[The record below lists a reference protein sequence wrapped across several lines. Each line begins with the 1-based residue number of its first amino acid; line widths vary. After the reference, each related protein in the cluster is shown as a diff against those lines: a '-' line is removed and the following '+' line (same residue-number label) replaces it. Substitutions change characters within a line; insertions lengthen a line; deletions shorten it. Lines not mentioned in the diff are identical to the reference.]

1 MAYLECELPQ
11 NFRNPQF
18 KRRRKML
25 KRITVVSMLLVFAF
39 LAAAP
44 EAFADCRNRRGSYRT
59 AYYGSPYRYRSSG
72 YNSYRYRSSGYSPY
86 RYSSYGYNSYGYGNS
101 YGYSPYRYRSVA
113 GQRYYG
119 RRSHS
124 TRNLILSIAAPGAVG
139 AGVGALLGGKKG
151 AGVGALLGAGGGAAY
166 YLIRNRHR
174 RY

>member
-1 MAYLECELPQ
+1 
-11 NFRNPQF
+11 
-18 KRRRKML
+18 ML
-25 KRITVVSMLLVFAF
+25 KRITVVSMLLVCAF

-44 EAFADCRNRRGSYRT
+44 EAFAGCRNRRSSYRT

-72 YNSYRYRSSGYSPY
+72 YSPYRYRSSGYSPY
-86 RYSSYGYNSYGYGNS
+86 RYSSYGYNSYGY
-101 YGYSPYRYRSVA
+101 SPYRYRSVA

-119 RRSHS
+119 SRYYGRRGHS

-166 YLIRNRHR
+166 YLIRNRNR

>member
-1 MAYLECELPQ
+1 
-11 NFRNPQF
+11 
-18 KRRRKML
+18 ML
-25 KRITVVSMLLVFAF
+25 KRITVVSLLLVFAF

-44 EAFADCRNRRGSYRT
+44 EALAGCRNRRSAYRT
-59 AYYGSPYRYRSSG
+59 AYYGSPYRYSSFG
-72 YNSYRYRSSGYSPY
+72 YSPYRYRSSGYS
-86 RYSSYGYNSYGYGNS
+86 SYGYNS

-119 RRSHS
+119 RRNHS

-166 YLIRNRHR
+166 YLIKNRNR

>member
-1 MAYLECELPQ
+1 
-11 NFRNPQF
+11 
-18 KRRRKML
+18 ML

-59 AYYGSPYRYRSSG
+59 AYR
-72 YNSYRYRSSGYSPY
+72 YNSYGYSPY
-86 RYSSYGYNSYGYGNS
+86 RNSSYGYSRFRSRSYGYSPYSYNS

-119 RRSHS
+119 RRGHS

-139 AGVGALLGGKKG
+139 AGVGALLGGRKG
-151 AGVGALLGAGGGAAY
+151 
-166 YLIRNRHR
+166 
-174 RY
+174 

>member
-1 MAYLECELPQ
+1 
-11 NFRNPQF
+11 
-18 KRRRKML
+18 ML
-25 KRITVVSMLLVFAF
+25 KKIAVVSMLLVFAF

-44 EAFADCRNRRGSYRT
+44 EAFAGCRNRRSSYRT

-72 YNSYRYRSSGYSPY
+72 YSPY
-86 RYSSYGYNSYGYGNS
+86 RYSSYGYSPYRSNS

-119 RRSHS
+119 RRRHS

-166 YLIRNRHR
+166 YLIKNRHR

>member
-1 MAYLECELPQ
+1 
-11 NFRNPQF
+11 
-18 KRRRKML
+18 ML
-25 KRITVVSMLLVFAF
+25 KRVTVISMLLVFAF

-59 AYYGSPYRYRSSG
+59 VNR
-72 YNSYRYRSSGYSPY
+72 YNSYGYSPY
-86 RYSSYGYNSYGYGNS
+86 RNSSYGYSRYRSRSYGYSPYRNNS

-119 RRSHS
+119 RRDHS

-166 YLIRNRHR
+166 YLIRNRNRNR

>member
-1 MAYLECELPQ
+1 
-11 NFRNPQF
+11 
-18 KRRRKML
+18 ML
-25 KRITVVSMLLVFAF
+25 KKIAVVSMLLVFAF

-44 EAFADCRNRRGSYRT
+44 EAFAGCRNRRGSYRT

-72 YNSYRYRSSGYSPY
+72 YSPYRYRSSGYRPY
-86 RYSSYGYNSYGYGNS
+86 RSNSYGYNS

-119 RRSHS
+119 RRRHS

-166 YLIRNRHR
+166 YLIKNRNR

>member
-1 MAYLECELPQ
+1 
-11 NFRNPQF
+11 
-18 KRRRKML
+18 ML
-25 KRITVVSMLLVFAF
+25 KRIAVVSMLLVFAF

-44 EAFADCRNRRGSYRT
+44 EALADCRNRRGSYRT

-72 YNSYRYRSSGYSPY
+72 YSSYRYRSSSYSPY
-86 RYSSYGYNSYGYGNS
+86 RYSS

-119 RRSHS
+119 RRGHS

>member
-1 MAYLECELPQ
+1 
-11 NFRNPQF
+11 
-18 KRRRKML
+18 ML
-25 KRITVVSMLLVFAF
+25 KRITVVSTLLVFAF

-44 EAFADCRNRRGSYRT
+44 EAFAGGCRNRRSSYRT
-59 AYYGSPYRYRSSG
+59 AYYGSPYRST
-72 YNSYRYRSSGYSPY
+72 SYGYSPY
-86 RYSSYGYNSYGYGNS
+86 RNRSYRYSPYRNSSYGYNS

-119 RRSHS
+119 RRRHS

-166 YLIRNRHR
+166 YLIRNRNR